1 MCGTEEVK
9 DKFVHL
15 IQPFIREAN
24 VAEITE
30 ETRLIEDLK
39 VNSARL
45 VDIILETE
53 DTFGISIDDME
64 ADGLRTVGDEINLIA
79 AKAPAC

>member
-1 MCGTEEVK
+1 MYRTEEVK

-15 IQPFIREAN
+15 IQPFVRDSN
-24 VAEITE
+24 LAEITE

-53 DTFGISIDDME
+53 DAFGITIDDAA
-64 ADGLRTVGDEINLIA
+64 ADGLRTVGDAINLIV
-79 AKAPAC
+79 AKTPAR